1 MSATTLRCLSAR
13 WVVPIRPAKTI
24 LEHHSLIIDDEKII
38 DCLPTSEARS
48 RYPDASEERFD
59 QHVLLPGLVNLHAH
73 MAMTLL
79 RGVADDLPLMT
90 WLQEHIW
97 PLEGRWVRE
106 DFVYDG
112 TLIAAAE
119 MLKSGIT
126 CVNDMYFYPQDMA
139 RALLTAG
146 LRGMVGATIIEFP
159 TAYASTTDDYF
170 SKGLQARD
178 AFQGESLIG
187 FNLAPHAPYTI
198 SDDTFRRINTLA
210 EQLDMPIHTHIHETA
225 SEIEGSLSNY
235 GVRPLARLEALGL
248 LSPRLI
254 GAHCV
259 HLTAAEIE
267 RMAHFN
273 VSVAHNPSSN
283 LKLASGIAPVFDLL
297 NAGVN
302 IGLGSDGA
310 ASNNRQDIF
319 TEMRSAALLAKVSSG
334 NPEAVNAW
342 QALEMA
348 TINGAQALGW
358 DKTIGSLEKG
368 KAADVIA
375 VELND
380 LFTTPVYDPISHLV
394 YVCGRE
400 HVTDV
405 WVNGRRRVAQ
415 RQLQGLDEQA
425 LITKAQGWQ
434 IKMKA
439 S

>member
-24 LEHHSLIIDDEKII
+24 LEHHSLIIDDETII

-187 FNLAPHAPYTI
+187 FNLSPHAPYTI

-225 SEIEGSLSNY
+225 SEIESSLNNY

-259 HLTAAEIE
+259 HLTPAEIE

-425 LITKAQGWQ
+425 LITKAQWWQ
-434 IKMKA
+434 MKMKNA
-439 S
+439 

>member
-178 AFQGESLIG
+178 AFQGERLIG

-259 HLTAAEIE
+259 HLTPAEIE

-358 DKTIGSLEKG
+358 DETIGSLEKG

-434 IKMKA
+434 IKLKA

>member
-38 DCLPTSEARS
+38 DCLPSSEARS

-146 LRGMVGATIIEFP
+146 LRGMVGASIIEFP

-178 AFQGESLIG
+178 AFQGENLIG

-198 SDDTFRRINTLA
+198 SDDTFRRVNTLA

-225 SEIEGSLSNY
+225 SEIEGSLSHY

-259 HLTAAEIE
+259 HLTPAEIE

-297 NAGVN
+297 TAGVN

-358 DKTIGSLEKG
+358 DETIGSLEKG

-434 IKMKA
+434 IKLKA